1 MGQKLDLLL
10 KGGHVID
17 PANDLDGKY
26 DVGIKHGRIAR
37 VDSFID
43 VTEADKSIDVENLV
57 VSPGLI
63 DMHVHAYHTRIH
75 KEGNTVGSL
84 NADAHFLKE
93 GVTTCVDTGTA
104 GADGAKGDTGPQ
116 GPQGP
121 DAERLWKKTQ
131 SGDYIS
137 IFPRDRGED
146 LGITMLTG
154 HDLASMALKH
164 ERCIEKVDFPLLN
177 QKYWEELSDV
187 R

>member
-104 GADGAKGDTGPQ
+104 GADEMDHFRDTVINRSKTRVLAYVNIASPGMGDHEQILNNLNPQ
-116 GPQGP
+116 KA
-121 DAERLWKKTQ
+121 AEAAL
-131 SGDYIS
+131 
-137 IFPRDRGED
+137 IFI
-146 LGITMLTG
+146 LY
-154 HDLASMALKH
+154 
-164 ERCIEKVDFPLLN
+164 FP
-177 QKYWEELSDV
+177 
-187 R
+187 